1 MDEIG
6 DLKASL
12 AYMGSHLEGE
22 LEEADKLRA
31 EIAKLRAALDPERLA
46 NIIGPLWMGHP
57 KEQDVLDE
65 TVRQIC
71 DGIVEQL
78 EKDTP

>member
-1 MDEIG
+1 MN
-6 DLKASL
+6 LS
-12 AYMGSHLEGE
+12 SHSIPREAR
-22 LEEADKLRA
+22 EEMTRKDA

-65 TVRQIC
+65 TVRQIR
-71 DGIVEQL
+71 DGI
-78 EKDTP
+78 DC